1 VNRSPKQLRPLAA
14 ILAMAAVVSGI
25 VFWLVTHRPASIA
38 SNNTSPKIMAAG
50 TNPPIAGIS
59 AQKLSGPAA
68 SPNTAPLPASEFSW
82 FRAHPFAAA
91 ASNSVYAW
99 TAEDGKDTNIIRQLA
114 HNELEYQRMV
124 KENDTI
130 YRRQL
135 VYHPEGFTL
144 LAQQAVQ
151 SGQGIQELTLPGL
164 DGQALPVTVT
174 KTDFESGGD
183 RGLFYGKLPGQTD
196 SLVTVAF
203 IGSRE
208 AFTVVSPQNQ
218 IYLQG
223 ESREPG
229 EIVVKQID
237 PQKYAAGVCGNP

>member
-1 VNRSPKQLRPLAA
+1 
-14 ILAMAAVVSGI
+14 MVV
-25 VFWLVTHRPASIA
+25 
-38 SNNTSPKIMAAG
+38 G
-50 TNPPIAGIS
+50 TNPPAAGIG
-59 AQKLSGPAA
+59 AQKLPGPAA
-68 SPNTAPLPASEFSW
+68 SPNTTPLPAAEFSW
-82 FRAHPFAAA
+82 FRAHPFPAA

-99 TAEDGKDTNIIRQLA
+99 TAEDGKDTNVIRQLA

-151 SGQGIQELTLPGL
+151 SGQSIQQLTLPGF
-164 DGQALPVTVT
+164 DGQELPVTVT
-174 KTDFESGGD
+174 KTDFESAGD

-203 IGSRE
+203 IGGRE
-208 AFTVVSPQNQ
+208 AFTVVSPRDQ

-237 PQKYAAGVCGNP
+237 PKKYAAGECGNP